1 MNDREP
7 PPHRRELTVQELHDH
22 AIQRLFGTQLSLLST
37 LGRVPAPEVR
47 ERIRES
53 VAVLDEI
60 ITDLRA
66 VLGAATDA
74 GLPTL
79 ADGE

>member
-1 MNDREP
+1 MNDRELP
-7 PPHRRELTVQELHDH
+7 PFGRKATVQELHDH

-37 LGRVPAPEVR
+37 LGRVPAPDVR

-60 ITDLRA
+60 IDELRA
-66 VLGAATDA
+66 ALHDGAARSDA
-74 GLPTL
+74 PV
-79 ADGE
+79 DG